1 MIGNGILDLVIGL
14 MLSGVI
20 TFLIGAVYHKMKK
33 EYDEAERKRL
43 AEEEKEETQD
53 DD

>member
-1 MIGNGILDLVIGL
+1 MSGNEILDLVIGL
-14 MLSGVI
+14 ILSGVI
-20 TFLIGAVYHKMKK
+20 TFFVGAVYHKWKK